1 MSSSTV
7 SQEQE
12 QTGTSTERPV
22 VQTREIIEDI
32 HKATGIERGE
42 IGKVLTALYDACA
55 SRLANGEE
63 IDLRGFMKM
72 TIRDYQS
79 RKYYVPP
86 KEDYIERGPSTRVNI
101 ALAGAF
107 KKKL

>member
-1 MSSSTV
+1 MSSSSV
-7 SQEQE
+7 SPEQE

-22 VQTREIIEDI
+22 AQTRDIIEDI

-42 IGKVLTALYDACA
+42 VGKVLTALYDACA
-55 SRLANGEE
+55 ARLANGEE
-63 IDLRGFMKM
+63 IELRGFMKLG
-72 TIRDYQS
+72 IRNYEA

-86 KEDYIERGPSTRVNI
+86 REDYIERGPSTRVNVT
-101 ALAGAF
+101 LAGAF